1 MATPLY
7 PRTLTAYPT
16 PVLGRNPAFFHQ
28 NDRKGCKRNYLDA
41 RGYFVLPLGAI
52 GDKPLGSGNLR
63 LRKTRVKIEVLV
75 LVDGF
80 MVNQQFN
87 RANVASKN

>member
-1 MATPLY
+1 M
-7 PRTLTAYPT
+7 
-16 PVLGRNPAFFHQ
+16 
-28 NDRKGCKRNYLDA
+28 
-41 RGYFVLPLGAI
+41 PLGAI
-52 GDKPLGSGNLR
+52 GDKPLGSGNLP
-63 LRKTRVKIEVLV
+63 LRKTRVKIEV